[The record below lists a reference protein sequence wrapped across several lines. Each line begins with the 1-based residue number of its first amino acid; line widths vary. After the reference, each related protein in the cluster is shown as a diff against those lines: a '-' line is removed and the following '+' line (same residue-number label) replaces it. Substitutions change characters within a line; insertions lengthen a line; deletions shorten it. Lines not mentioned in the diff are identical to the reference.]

1 MRLVSANVNGIRA
14 AVRRGGLEW
23 LAKQAADVICL
34 QEVRATG
41 EQLSAALG
49 DTFEGWHL
57 EHRGSAVRPG
67 HAGVALLSRW
77 PLTVIDDLGEAD
89 DQGRWL
95 AARVQAPDGCVEVA
109 SVYVHTGEADTPAQ
123 DDKHRF
129 LAAMGKW
136 MEQRES
142 ALVCGDLNVAHRE
155 ADIKNW
161 KGNRGKAGFLESER
175 AYLDH
180 WYDELGWT
188 DLGRD
193 AGYTWWSWRGKAFD
207 NDAGWRIDCVLATA
221 DLAAACTGFVVG
233 RAPSYAQRWSDHAA
247 VVADFQRR
255 R

>member
-14 AVRRGGLEW
+14 AARRGGLDW
-23 LAKQAADVICL
+23 LRAQEADIICL
-34 QEVRATG
+34 QEVRATDD
-41 EQLSAALG
+41 QLAAAIG

-57 EHRGSAVRPG
+57 QSRASGVRAG
-67 HAGVALLSRW
+67 HAGVAVLSRW
-77 PLTVIDDLGEAD
+77 PIVVTEDLGEAD

-95 AARVQAPDGCVEVA
+95 AVSTGGFEVA

-136 MEQRES
+136 MEQRSS
-142 ALVCGDLNVAHRE
+142 ALVCGDLNVAHRQ

-161 KGNRGKAGFLESER
+161 KGNVGKAGFLESER

-180 WYDELGWT
+180 WYEQLGWV

-207 NDAGWRIDCVLATA
+207 NDAGWRIDNVLASP
-221 DLAAACTGFVVG
+221 DLAGSCRSFTVG
-233 RAPSYAQRWSDHAA
+233 RADSYAQRWSDHAA
-247 VVADFQRR
+247 VVAEFAD
-255 R
+255 